1 MTLTS
6 SSQSAPKTEF
16 TTMAIVPNATTG
28 NLTNLVAERAWFEPE
43 RIMLS
48 RPLGDGWQ
56 KVTAKEFESEVRTTA
71 KGLIASGVGAGDRVA
86 IMARTRYEWTIL
98 DFAIWFAGA
107 TTVPIYET
115 SSAEQVDWIMSDSS
129 SIAIIVETPAHKEL
143 VTPVLSSK
151 VKNVWTMTENVLAQL
166 AWAGKDVPDSEVDAR
181 RNSLTPDSLATLIY
195 TSGTTGKPKGVQLT
209 HGNFLAECGNVVA
222 GASDLFMK
230 PNGSTLLFLPVAH
243 VFGRMVQ
250 IGAVAAGLHL
260 AHCSDPLTRLL
271 PDLASFKPTFVLA
284 VPRIFE
290 KVYNGAEAKADA
302 AGKGAIFR
310 KAADVAI
317 AYSEALDTGKM
328 SAGLKF
334 KHALFDK
341 LVFSKIRHSLGGR
354 VEAAISGGAP
364 LGVRLG
370 HFFRGAGVRVLE
382 GYGLTETTAG
392 ATLNLTTAHKV
403 GSVGRPIP
411 GTTIKI
417 AEDGEV
423 LIRGGIVM
431 RGYWQNDE
439 ANREVFTEDRYF
451 RSGDLGKLDDEGYL
465 YIVGRK
471 KELIV
476 TSGGKNVAP
485 AVLEDRLR
493 AHPLVSQCMAVG
505 DNQPYI
511 AALVTIDQ
519 EALKNWIAANKKDG
533 ATLAELVNDP
543 DLVAVIQTAVDEANK
558 AVSRAE
564 SIRKFTILPVD
575 FTIAGGHL
583 TAKLSVKRHV
593 VAKEF
598 AAEIAA
604 LFA

>member
-310 KAADVAI
+310 KAAEVAI

-493 AHPLVSQCMAVG
+493 AHPLVSQCMVVG

-519 EALKNWIAANKKDG
+519 EALKNWIVANKKDG